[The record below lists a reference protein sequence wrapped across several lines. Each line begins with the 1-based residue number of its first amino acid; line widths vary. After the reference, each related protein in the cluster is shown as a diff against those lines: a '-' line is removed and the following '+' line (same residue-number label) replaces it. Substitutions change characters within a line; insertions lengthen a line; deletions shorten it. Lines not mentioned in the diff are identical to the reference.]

1 MYTKEDIRY
10 MIDNFRVTCNTLAM
24 ILPDVDSNSIAQYG
38 IEAALPKPQG
48 MNSSKV
54 ESVVLARERA
64 HRNVQSKMDKIA
76 FINNCQDK
84 LNEDDFIF
92 LEIMKGYKR
101 HEILPETEMNKNTYG
116 DRRKEIIDKLYYM
129 QNDSCDTSGQL

>member
-1 MYTKEDIRY
+1 M
-10 MIDNFRVTCNTLAM
+10 
-24 ILPDVDSNSIAQYG
+24 
-38 IEAALPKPQG
+38 
-48 MNSSKV
+48 
-54 ESVVLARERA
+54 ESVVLAREKA
-64 HRNVQSKMDKIA
+64 HRHVQSKMDKIA

-92 LEIMKGYKR
+92 LEVMKGYKR
-101 HEILPETEMNKNTYG
+101 HEILPEAEMNKNTYG

>member
-1 MYTKEDIRY
+1 MYTKEQIRD
-10 MIDNFRVTCNTLAM
+10 MIDNFRSTCNTLAM

-38 IEAALPKPQG
+38 IEATLPKPQG

-54 ESVVLARERA
+54 ESVVLAREKA
-64 HRNVQSKMDKIA
+64 HRHVQSKMDKIA

-92 LEIMKGYKR
+92 LEVMKGYKR
-101 HEILPETEMNKNTYG
+101 HEILPEAEMNKNTYG

>member
-1 MYTKEDIRY
+1 MYTKEQIRD
-10 MIDNFRVTCNTLAM
+10 MIDNFRSTCNTLAM
-24 ILPDVDSNSIAQYG
+24 ILPEVDSNSIAQYG
-38 IEAALPKPQG
+38 IEATLPKPQG

-54 ESVVLARERA
+54 ESVVLAREKA
-64 HRNVQSKMDKIA
+64 HRHVQSKMDKIA
-76 FINNCQDK
+76 FINSCQDK

-92 LEIMKGYKR
+92 LEVMKGYKR
-101 HEILPETEMNKNTYG
+101 HEILPEAEMNKNTYG

>member
-10 MIDNFRVTCNTLAM
+10 MIDNFRSICNTLEM

-38 IEAALPKPQG
+38 IESTLPKPQG
-48 MNSSKV
+48 VNSSKV
-54 ESVVLARERA
+54 ESVVIAREKA
-64 HRNVQSKMDKIA
+64 HKHIQNKMDKIA
-76 FINNCQDK
+76 FINDCQNK

-101 HEILPETEMNKNTYG
+101 HQILPKAEMNKNRY
-116 DRRKEIIDKLYYM
+116 DERKRDIVNKIYNLQKA
-129 QNDSCDTSGQL
+129 N